1 MKSKSDFIG
10 QISLFDCFQD
20 DQIFQSQLHGNDLT
34 DQDND
39 NMAADATSA
48 AIVDR
53 LETKEKMDTAKKT
66 ISKEDTLAVDD
77 VIWSCYGDYNGNR
90 DAKAYVITDITNK
103 GYMAQMLG
111 QDCIAKKMAL
121 TMKSEGIAWARS
133 REEAEKIKL

>member
-1 MKSKSDFIG
+1 MRSKSDFVG

-39 NMAADATSA
+39 NMAADTTSA

-66 ISKEDTLAVDD
+66 ISKEDTLAR
-77 VIWSCYGDYNGNR
+77 CN
-90 DAKAYVITDITNK
+90 
-103 GYMAQMLG
+103 M
-111 QDCIAKKMAL
+111 
-121 TMKSEGIAWARS
+121 
-133 REEAEKIKL
+133 

>member
-1 MKSKSDFIG
+1 MKSKSDFVG

-39 NMAADATSA
+39 NMAADTTSA

-66 ISKEDTLAVDD
+66 ISTG
-77 VIWSCYGDYNGNR
+77 SRRCYLVLLWRLQWKQGRKGICDHGYNKQRVYGT
-90 DAKAYVITDITNK
+90 DAGAGLHSEKNGAYHEK
-103 GYMAQMLG
+103 RRYCMGEKPG
-111 QDCIAKKMAL
+111 
-121 TMKSEGIAWARS
+121 RS
-133 REEAEKIKL
+133 RKD